1 MRSDKYSPLTLKVQI
16 GDLEIYTAPDM
27 GFVGRFSVT
36 PKIHSHPYYEII
48 AVVEGKLKITLF
60 DNRSIKLERGNL
72 CIIPPK
78 CYHCTGADGEST
90 KMLAMRFSYGKIRG
104 DAKIYD
110 VFCTGLESIKE
121 PTFFETP
128 DNMPST
134 LIQLRGEMLDR
145 KPAWDLV
152 CRALLQRLYIDIFR
166 LLSKDKISDMDNTF
180 DDSKHSRYYQIE
192 MWFADNFAKQ
202 VSEDDLASEISIS
215 KRHLSRVISDIYG
228 MSFREKL
235 IEVRLHRAAQLLEQT
250 DFNVDKIALA
260 VGYRSFS
267 GFLRA
272 FVDFFGCTPH
282 QYRKNR

>member
-1 MRSDKYSPLTLKVQI
+1 MRMMTFAKRCMKEILRDPLTLGFGLGFPLVLLALLSAMQANI
-16 GDLEIYTAPDM
+16 PVNLFEINTL
-27 GFVGRFSVT
+27 T
-36 PKIHSHPYYEII
+36 PGITVFGLSFM
-48 AVVEGKLKITLF
+48 TLF
-60 DNRSIKLERGNL
+60 S
-72 CIIPPK
+72 
-78 CYHCTGADGEST
+78 A
-90 KMLAMRFSYGKIRG
+90 
-104 DAKIYD
+104 
-110 VFCTGLESIKE
+110 
-121 PTFFETP
+121 
-128 DNMPST
+128 T
-134 LIQLRGEMLDR
+134 LIAKDR
-145 KPAWDLV
+145 ETS
-152 CRALLQRLYIDIFR
+152 LLQRLYIDIFR

-235 IEVRLHRAAQLLEQT
+235 VEVRLHRAAQLLEQT

>member
-1 MRSDKYSPLTLKVQI
+1 MI
-16 GDLEIYTAPDM
+16 
-27 GFVGRFSVT
+27 
-36 PKIHSHPYYEII
+36 SHV
-48 AVVEGKLKITLF
+48 A
-60 DNRSIKLERGNL
+60 
-72 CIIPPK
+72 
-78 CYHCTGADGEST
+78 A
-90 KMLAMRFSYGKIRG
+90 
-104 DAKIYD
+104 
-110 VFCTGLESIKE
+110 SIKE
-121 PTFFETP
+121 PTVFETP

-145 KPAWDLV
+145 KPAWDRV

-166 LLSKDKISDMDNTF
+166 LLSQDKISDMDNTF

-192 MWFADNFAKQ
+192 MWFADNFANQ
-202 VSEDDLASEISIS
+202 ITEEDLANEISIS
-215 KRHLSRVISDIYG
+215 KRHLSRVFSDIYG

-282 QYRKNR
+282 QYRKNRQ